1 MPPDRCWD
9 VLERVIFVE
18 SQLFAAAA
26 GVPSIDNHSIL
37 PRSWVLFVAGGA
49 EYGRHATC
57 SLRFCWRPGNPQARS
72 AQRPALLGRLARL
85 VVLARSLMLSIPG
98 WLDWRFFLSR
108 MRFRQLFCGVSTS
121 PYVAFMLGKPLRTLL
136 ALPKN
141 MEPMTMT
148 TTQKFTRV
156 NWQFTSLRVLAT
168 EWVDGLKITEQPKAV
183 KPAHVG
189 VGVEAFAAAWPP
201 GGFPSLLIF
210 VDLWAT
216 MKPWKIGKWAL
227 FEGDSVG
234 ESGLKLLINS
244 GLTLGACG
252 VVVSFLSGRRTER
265 KSDQI
270 SPENP
275 RDKVGPPSIR

>member
-1 MPPDRCWD
+1 
-9 VLERVIFVE
+9 
-18 SQLFAAAA
+18 
-26 GVPSIDNHSIL
+26 
-37 PRSWVLFVAGGA
+37 
-49 EYGRHATC
+49 
-57 SLRFCWRPGNPQARS
+57 
-72 AQRPALLGRLARL
+72 
-85 VVLARSLMLSIPG
+85 
-98 WLDWRFFLSR
+98 
-108 MRFRQLFCGVSTS
+108 
-121 PYVAFMLGKPLRTLL
+121 
-136 ALPKN
+136 
-141 MEPMTMT
+141 
-148 TTQKFTRV
+148 
-156 NWQFTSLRVLAT
+156 
-168 EWVDGLKITEQPKAV
+168 
-183 KPAHVG
+183 
-189 VGVEAFAAAWPP
+189 VEAFAAAWPP